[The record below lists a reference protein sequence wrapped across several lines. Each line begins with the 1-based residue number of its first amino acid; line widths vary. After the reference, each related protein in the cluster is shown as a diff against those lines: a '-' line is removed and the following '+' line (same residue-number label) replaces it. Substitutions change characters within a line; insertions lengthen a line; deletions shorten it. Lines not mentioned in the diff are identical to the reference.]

1 MDVLLFS
8 LNGIAP
14 VILTVLLGYI
24 LKRVGLFGENLIS
37 GLNQLCF
44 QALLPIML
52 FYNIQSSDFF
62 SGFDISFIL
71 LYFRTGIS
79 PHKTPS
85 KPVST
90 PLEGAMI

>member
-52 FYNIQSSDFF
+52 FYNIQSSDFSQDLTF
-62 SGFDISFIL
+62 
-71 LYFRTGIS
+71 
-79 PHKTPS
+79 
-85 KPVST
+85 
-90 PLEGAMI
+90 PLSCTEYAVF